1 MSTTTYWLPPTIA
14 IAFLVAVAAILWP
27 WQVRTKTDDR
37 GKNTAPH
44 SDRVYKNFEFF
55 ITVSLAI
62 VGGIGYVRLEKF
74 EQGVNV
80 ARQAMIGLGSL
91 ELVVATAFS
100 LFVIIHQG
108 SKLRRWEGIEW
119 PKSIFWLELWMCI
132 AMMTVGCGVWEVAH
146 KW

>member
-1 MSTTTYWLPPTIA
+1 MSTIPSWLTPVTA
-14 IAFLVAVAAILWP
+14 IAFLAIIAAILWP
-27 WQVRTKTDDR
+27 WQALTENQDR
-37 GKNTAPH
+37 GQPTDRH
-44 SDRVYKNFEFF
+44 SERVYKNFEFF

-62 VGGIGYVRLEKF
+62 IGGIGYVRLEKF
-74 EQGVNV
+74 EKAGDVG
-80 ARQAMIGLGSL
+80 RQAMIGLGSL

-119 PKSIFWLELWMCI
+119 WKSIFWLELWMCV
-132 AMMTVGCGVWEVAH
+132 AMMAVGSGIWAVAQ